1 MNVFTNIKMET
12 TTPLELTSGN
22 QGLEQ
27 TESKQS
33 EELELFTDAK
43 KPELFS
49 QQAGP
54 TQNYDVKNGNKT
66 EKRED
71 PCRRATCSKNVQT
84 QAAENRD
91 IAHVGLSKDDIV
103 KEVISPEQTRTSPG
117 DSHDKNISRNIDC
130 PKPISSNADLHM
142 ELNQASGS
150 GVKHKP
156 MTKGTKLE
164 QELARKSIR
173 IKLLESNAEAL
184 KKDVGLLMLE
194 KEESDAEK
202 EKLILDIRHYSAVV
216 ASPVKTRSAKLSE
229 VNIINK
235 IYKGFFFFFTICYL
249 REMLMQKNNFLSTY
263 SIISLAIPFPEVNY
277 WAEIHQTLFYLLSL
291 FFIGVLPI

>member
-1 MNVFTNIKMET
+1 MNQIVHFCSTQNETTVINVFTNIKLET
-12 TTPLELTSGN
+12 TTPLELISGN

-27 TESKQS
+27 TKTKQS
-33 EELELFTDAK
+33 EELELCTNAK

-164 QELARKSIR
+164 QESARKSIH
-173 IKLLESNAEAL
+173 IKLLESNVEGL
-184 KKDVGLLMLE
+184 KKEVGMLMLE

-202 EKLILDIRHYSAVV
+202 EKLILDIGHYSAVV
-216 ASPVKTRSAKLSE
+216 ASPVKTRSARLSE
-229 VNIINK
+229 VNIIKK
-235 IYKGFFFFFTICYL
+235 IYGGFCSFNFTICSL
-249 REMLMQKNNFLSTY
+249 REMLMLK
-263 SIISLAIPFPEVNY
+263 IISFRRT
-277 WAEIHQTLFYLLSL
+277 QLSH
-291 FFIGVLPI
+291 